1 MPPKG
6 KPPSAWRALEG
17 QATTT
22 TCPETVATNPRTFAS
37 EVLGR
42 TVTLLSASKL
52 SPEDL
57 EDLLPEVGGEL
68 ASTNAAISA
77 FGSRAR
83 ATGEHLHPRQWSD
96 LQTRRGFLVALHQQL
111 QTDLGKLRRQDKAE
125 RNARQEAAGG
135 LPVEHHFL
143 QVVKNEASR
152 VDYQRWLSQA
162 EARHRDALTRQQK
175 QQQQESRR
183 LDAQVARG

>member
-1 MPPKG
+1 MAPKR
-6 KPPSAWRALEG
+6 KPPSAWLALEG

-22 TCPETVATNPRTFAS
+22 RPETVANPRTFAS
-37 EVLGR
+37 EALGR

-57 EDLLPEVGGEL
+57 EDLWPEVDREL
-68 ASTNAAISA
+68 AATSYTSKAASD
-77 FGSRAR
+77 RAR
-83 ATGEHLHPRQWSD
+83 ATGAHLHPRRWAD
-96 LQTRRGFLVALHQQL
+96 LQTRRNFLVELRQQL
-111 QTDLGKLRRQDKAE
+111 KAALAKLKSQEKAE

-143 QVVKNEASR
+143 QVVRAEASR

-162 EARHRDALTRQQK
+162 EARHSDAITRQQK